1 MAHSEA
7 VATKLPLDLK
17 RMLDRVCEKLGLRKN
32 YVIEMALREKL
43 EDLMDANDLQ
53 IAVKEATG
61 FHSWSAVKK
70 TLKLG
75 KK

>member
-17 RMLDRVCEKLGLRKN
+17 RLLDRVCEKLGLRKN

-43 EDLMDANDLQ
+43 EDLLDANDLQ
-53 IAVKEATG
+53 VAVKEATG
-61 FHSWSAVKK
+61 FHSWGSVKK